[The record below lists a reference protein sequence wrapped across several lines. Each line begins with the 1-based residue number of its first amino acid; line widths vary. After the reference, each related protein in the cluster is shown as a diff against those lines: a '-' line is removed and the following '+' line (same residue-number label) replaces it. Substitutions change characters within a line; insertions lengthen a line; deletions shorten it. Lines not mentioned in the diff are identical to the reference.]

1 MGDTCE
7 RTGYEAV
14 QLSTE
19 NDTEYV
25 SSGISDMAGAV
36 AGLRLHVGIR
46 IMLVCASTFHRNAH
60 CIISSIFCPFLF
72 IDFLYG
78 NQYYNIR
85 QYEKTEK

>member
-1 MGDTCE
+1 MSEEKLGSEKMGDTCE

-36 AGLRLHVGIR
+36 AGINWRTSVYRMDDSDWRL
-46 IMLVCASTFHRNAH
+46 
-60 CIISSIFCPFLF
+60 
-72 IDFLYG
+72 
-78 NQYYNIR
+78 
-85 QYEKTEK
+85 

>member
-1 MGDTCE
+1 MNCNEQGIMQNLGLTEKIFDSRKWGSEKMGDTCE

-36 AGLRLHVGIR
+36 AGIDWRTSVYCMDDSDWRL
-46 IMLVCASTFHRNAH
+46 
-60 CIISSIFCPFLF
+60 
-72 IDFLYG
+72 
-78 NQYYNIR
+78 
-85 QYEKTEK
+85 

>member
-25 SSGISDMAGAV
+25 SSWISDMAGAV
-36 AGLRLHVGIR
+36 AGIDWRTSVYCMDDSDWRL
-46 IMLVCASTFHRNAH
+46 
-60 CIISSIFCPFLF
+60 
-72 IDFLYG
+72 
-78 NQYYNIR
+78 
-85 QYEKTEK
+85 

>member
-36 AGLRLHVGIR
+36 AGIDWQAAVNCKADSDWRL
-46 IMLVCASTFHRNAH
+46 
-60 CIISSIFCPFLF
+60 
-72 IDFLYG
+72 
-78 NQYYNIR
+78 
-85 QYEKTEK
+85 

>member
-25 SSGISDMAGAV
+25 SSGISNMAGAV
-36 AGLRLHVGIR
+36 AGINWRTSINQKDVSDWRL
-46 IMLVCASTFHRNAH
+46 
-60 CIISSIFCPFLF
+60 
-72 IDFLYG
+72 
-78 NQYYNIR
+78 
-85 QYEKTEK
+85 

>member
-25 SSGISDMAGAV
+25 SSGISEQIIRES
-36 AGLRLHVGIR
+36 LLHIPMCYMR
-46 IMLVCASTFHRNAH
+46 C
-60 CIISSIFCPFLF
+60 
-72 IDFLYG
+72 
-78 NQYYNIR
+78 
-85 QYEKTEK
+85 